1 MKAVLLAAGEGIRL
15 LPLTATRPKHLLKLG
30 GKPIL
35 EHCIEALKANG
46 ITEAIVI
53 THYMG
58 DSIRAYFGDGTKF
71 GFKLEYI
78 DQKTMLGTGNAAKCA
93 QPYID
98 GDFLL
103 VYGDLLFSSDAVRKV
118 LETYNAGMAAAAM
131 AVVPV
136 ENPESYGVIELD
148 ENGHIKRIVE
158 KPKRDHAPS
167 NLANAGVYV
176 FRNNIFATLKKL
188 EKTQRGEE
196 ELTDAITMLAGD
208 GETVLAAE
216 ISKDDWFDIGRPWD
230 LLEAN
235 IWVLK
240 RMPHRVLGD
249 IEEGAHLTGPVHVS
263 ETARVRSGAYI
274 EGPVFIDD
282 GADVGPNCFI
292 RPYTSIGRHARVG
305 NACEVKNSVIM
316 DGTHVGHL
324 SYVGDSILG
333 EKCNL
338 GAGTITAN
346 LRFDGGHVKMMI
358 RDTVLDTNRRKLGVV
373 LGDNVRTGIGALLM
387 PGVKVGNDSWV
398 GPGLML
404 ERDLKAN
411 TMAFLKQ
418 NWDKRDK

>member
-35 EHCIEALKANG
+35 EHCLEALKANG
-46 ITEAIVI
+46 ITEAIVV

-58 DSIRAYFGDGTKF
+58 DAIRAYFGDGTKF
-71 GFKLEYI
+71 GFKLEYV
-78 DQKTMLGTGNAAKCA
+78 DQKIALGTGNATKFA
-93 QPYID
+93 QPHVD
-98 GDFLL
+98 GGFLL

-118 LETYNAGMAAAAM
+118 LETYNSANAAAAM

-136 ENPESYGVIELD
+136 ENPESYGIIELD
-148 ENGHIKRIVE
+148 ESRHIKQIVE
-158 KPKRDHAPS
+158 KPKRIHAPS

-176 FRNNIFATLKKL
+176 FRNSIFDTLKKL

-196 ELTDAITMLAGD
+196 ELTDAVTMLAKE

-235 IWVLK
+235 VWVLK
-240 RMPHRVLGD
+240 RMHHKILGNV
-249 IEEGAHLTGPVHVS
+249 EEGAHLTGPVHVS
-263 ETARVRSGAYI
+263 ENARVRSGAYI

-282 GADVGPNCFI
+282 GADVGPNCFV
-292 RPYTSIGRHARVG
+292 RPCTSIGKHARVG

-316 DGTHVGHL
+316 DGAHVGHL
-324 SYVGDSILG
+324 SYIGDSILG

-358 RDTVLDTNRRKLGVV
+358 KDAVLDSGRRKLGVV
-373 LGDNVRTGIGALLM
+373 LGDNVKTGIGTLLM

-398 GPGLML
+398 GPGLVL
-404 ERDLKAN
+404 DRDLPAN
-411 TMAFLKQ
+411 SVAFLKQ